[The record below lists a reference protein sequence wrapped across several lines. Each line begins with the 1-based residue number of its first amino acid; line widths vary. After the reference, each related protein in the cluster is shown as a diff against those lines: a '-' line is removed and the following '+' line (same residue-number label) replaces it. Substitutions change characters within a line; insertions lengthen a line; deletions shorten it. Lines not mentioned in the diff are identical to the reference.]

1 MKSSPGEWHLTEVAN
16 ATTATHLA
24 RSRGSRHT
32 PKFCAHLLESR
43 SPPAAPTQCTFAVIA
58 ARKKMCGKSHIVRGL
73 HLQFLLEVRGGHRT
87 CRRPVRTAESTSPR
101 SLDMIS
107 KRNKAT
113 HGRPTDEV
121 CRERKPVRFSGIMQN
136 KNSINSWR
144 SSVTSCPRPQDVVL
158 LVELNL
164 SQVDFQ

>member
-1 MKSSPGEWHLTEVAN
+1 MAFEVAN

-43 SPPAAPTQCTFAVIA
+43 SPPAAPTQCTFVVIA

-73 HLQFLLEVRGGHRT
+73 HPQILPEVRGGHRT
-87 CRRPVRTAESTSPR
+87 CRRPVRTAESTLPR

-113 HGRPTDEV
+113 HGNLCNLQMRFVVSESLSGLVASCRTRTPSMAGAALSRPSRGHRTL
-121 CRERKPVRFSGIMQN
+121 FSWSN
-136 KNSINSWR
+136 
-144 SSVTSCPRPQDVVL
+144 
-158 LVELNL
+158 
-164 SQVDFQ
+164 